1 MDLNNL
7 DLSDP
12 QVQEALR
19 VLQQDHKYNSRLKEF
34 LDSAY
39 DWQKKAVTNTAKYR
53 ENGIICGNQMGK
65 SEIACAIAA
74 CHLTGHY
81 PDWWDGKRWDEPVDI
96 LLAGV
101 NSEHNKDV

>member
-39 DWQKKAVTNTAKYR
+39 DWQKKAVTNTAIYR

-65 SEIACAIAA
+65 S
-74 CHLTGHY
+74 
-81 PDWWDGKRWDEPVDI
+81 
-96 LLAGV
+96 
-101 NSEHNKDV
+101 